1 MGGAGGGNVRVRVDW
16 YQWGDGDPANGT
28 ITTGTPVTLAMDA
41 DVDSHRLNYTKL
53 PDLDFSLVAGDGLL
67 IVVYRLGDDGAD
79 THASDWQIEE
89 VG

>member
-1 MGGAGGGNVRVRVDW
+1 MGGAGGGNVRIRVDW
-16 YQWGDGDPANGT
+16 LQWGDGDAANGT
-28 ITTGTPVTLAMDA
+28 ITTGTPVTVAMAA
-41 DVDSHRLNYTKL
+41 DVNSHRLNYTTL